1 MGSVPAYVWLTVL
14 VPIAM
19 LLATVA
25 LQRFEDVVCVKPTDH
40 PDHPPLRPVPRS
52 VPAPPDVPS

>member
-19 LLATVA
+19 LLATIA
-25 LQRFEDVVCVKPTDH
+25 LQHFEDVVCVKPTDH
-40 PDHPPLRPVPRS
+40 PDRPPLRP